1 MSKESTLSKILVTP
15 ISKLSFGII
24 GLFVLL
30 AILAE
35 IGVIAQGYSDTNM
48 DFSYFPPGSDHWFGT
63 DFLGRDVLARTIH
76 GAKIALLVG
85 FFSATIATVIGLFM
99 GSISGY
105 YGGWIDD
112 VVVWIYTTIQS
123 IPYILLISAF
133 AFSLGQGLGNLYI
146 ALGLT
151 SWVKLCRL
159 TRGEFLKHKNQ
170 DYVVAAQALGTSH
183 WNRIVKHILPNV
195 LHLAYIQYSLTFI
208 MAIKLEVILSF
219 LGLGVEPG
227 TPSWGTMISD
237 AKTELTRGI
246 WWNLAAA
253 TSFMLLLI
261 LSVNFLSESIRR
273 ALDPKSKSLNI
284 NL

>member
-48 DFSYFPPGSDHWFGT
+48 DLSYFPPGSDHWFGT